1 MDFETATQGVPIIKG
16 TEPNYQL
23 PFQWSVHKWDS
34 IKEEIEL
41 KEAKSFLDFEDQNI
55 ERNFIESL
63 LDAIGSK
70 GTIFAHSASTEI
82 STLQRLLKKDNLKN
96 LSDKITKLIDRVV
109 DTKKIVRENFYSP
122 LMNGSSSIK
131 EVVKAIPGDIVYNKD
146 DSMAGGA
153 DAMLAWFLYT
163 DSKTSKEEKNEL
175 KKNLI
180 EYCSKDTLAIYHLI
194 KYLLDQ
200 KNINKKEH
208 K

>member
-1 MDFETATQGVPIIKG
+1 
-16 TEPNYQL
+16 
-23 PFQWSVHKWDS
+23 
-34 IKEEIEL
+34 
-41 KEAKSFLDFEDQNI
+41 
-55 ERNFIESL
+55 
-63 LDAIGSK
+63 
-70 GTIFAHSASTEI
+70 
-82 STLQRLLKKDNLKN
+82 
-96 LSDKITKLIDRVV
+96 VV

-122 LMNGSSSIK
+122 LMNGSTSIK

-146 DSMAGGA
+146 DNMAGGA

-163 DSKTSKEEKNEL
+163 DPKTSKEEKNEL

-200 KNINKKEH
+200 KNINKKEF